1 MRDGW
6 LVDNVTSA
14 ERDVVGEANELRLRM
29 LNVSLLVAVV
39 VGGLGFLRTLVDAI
53 DIGAWTIAGTAVFV
67 YGGLVVLL
75 LARRVPYRFRAL
87 GFLGLLFI
95 AGFCSLLAVGYL
107 AAPVLILA
115 SQNVLA
121 SVFFGRRATW
131 FAFVANLLALLA
143 AGVLLSSGILTV
155 ETTTFYDPADFINW
169 VRVIALFA
177 VFCGIA
183 VVSVNVLT
191 GHLDESLQDQAELV
205 ENLKGAIQLRDDADR
220 QRLEAE
226 SLLRHNQK
234 IEALGRLAGGLAH
247 DFNNTLTVVSSKAE
261 LLRTKTLT
269 PAEMKEVAR
278 QIEDTAHGA
287 AGMIHQ
293 LLTFARKT
301 PLQPQYVLA
310 NEMASSTALML
321 EHALPPEIKLGVT
334 PLSSD
339 AVVHVDPTEF
349 QKALLNL
356 AINARDSMPGGGT
369 LEMRLREEER
379 GSKRFVA
386 FEVRDT
392 GTGMDSDV
400 AARAF
405 EPFFTTKAAGQG
417 TGLGLAAVDAF
428 AQSSG
433 GFARM
438 QTQLHE
444 GTTVGIYL
452 PAVERADSSH
462 LSQPI

>member
-1 MRDGW
+1 
-6 LVDNVTSA
+6 
-14 ERDVVGEANELRLRM
+14 
-29 LNVSLLVAVV
+29 
-39 VGGLGFLRTLVDAI
+39 
-53 DIGAWTIAGTAVFV
+53 
-67 YGGLVVLL
+67 
-75 LARRVPYRFRAL
+75 
-87 GFLGLLFI
+87 
-95 AGFCSLLAVGYL
+95 
-107 AAPVLILA
+107 
-115 SQNVLA
+115 
-121 SVFFGRRATW
+121 
-131 FAFVANLLALLA
+131 
-143 AGVLLSSGILTV
+143 
-155 ETTTFYDPADFINW
+155 
-169 VRVIALFA
+169 
-177 VFCGIA
+177 
-183 VVSVNVLT
+183 
-191 GHLDESLQDQAELV
+191 
-205 ENLKGAIQLRDDADR
+205 
-220 QRLEAE
+220 
-226 SLLRHNQK
+226 
-234 IEALGRLAGGLAH
+234 
-247 DFNNTLTVVSSKAE
+247 
-261 LLRTKTLT
+261 
-269 PAEMKEVAR
+269 MKEVAR

-293 LLTFARKT
+293 LLSFARRT

-392 GTGMDSDV
+392 GTGMDGDV

-438 QTQLHE
+438 QTQLYE

-462 LSQPI
+462 LPQAI